1 MIIGN
6 GVDIIEIKRI
16 NKVLGRYGDRYL
28 ERLLTPAE
36 QEQWRQRGSRLETL
50 AGYWAAKEAVAKAL
64 GSGFRGFGLQDIQ
77 VTHDPLGRPLV
88 VLSGEA
94 QTLAV
99 QAGITNIWLS
109 ISHSLEY
116 AVATAIAEGRTS

>member
-99 QAGITNIWLS
+99 QAGITHIWLS